1 MSPAL
6 PTTILGLDFSG
17 GRAAARHSWL
27 AVGERWA
34 GGLRVERL
42 FPLAALGASSR
53 ETAYAA
59 LRAQVRACGW
69 CAVGIDASFS
79 LPAALVP
86 ERDWT
91 ALLATV
97 CQHDQT
103 AEEWRKD
110 CRRRVP
116 GQELRRQ
123 TDRLARTPF
132 SPYNVR
138 AYRQTF
144 FVLRDVLAPLRE
156 EGACVLPMDAPR
168 VGRPWV
174 LEVCPA
180 VTLRQA
186 GWRLPY
192 KGRSARATAGRGAL
206 LAWLQQNGLQLADPT
221 FADQALADAAG
232 DALDALIAA
241 VTVALVLAQPEAL
254 QRVAGTERCEGWVY
268 RPLPGS
274 LSLPLPLRPTE
285 ANLLPLD

>member
-1 MSPAL
+1 VSLAL
-6 PTTILGLDFSG
+6 PTTVLGLDFSG

-27 AVGERWA
+27 AVGERRT

-42 FPLAALGASSR
+42 FPLTALGASSR

-79 LPAALVP
+79 LPAVLVP

-91 ALLATV
+91 ALLAAV
-97 CQHDQT
+97 CQHDRT
-103 AEEWRKD
+103 AEEWRED
-110 CRRRVP
+110 CRWRVP
-116 GQELRRQ
+116 GRELRRQ
-123 TDRLARTPF
+123 TDRLSGTPF
-132 SPYNVR
+132 SPYNLR

-168 VGRPWV
+168 VGQPWL

-186 GWRLPY
+186 GWRVPY
-192 KGRSARATAGRGAL
+192 KGRSTQAATGRARILT
-206 LAWLQQNGLQLADPT
+206 WLHENGLRLATP
-221 FADQALADAAG
+221 ALGDQALADAAG

-241 VTVALVLAQPEAL
+241 VTVAQVLAQPEAL
-254 QRVAGTERCEGWVY
+254 QPAAGTDRCEGWVY
-268 RPLPGS
+268 RPPPS
-274 LSLPLPLRPTE
+274 LLTLSPPLRPTE
-285 ANLLPLD
+285 ADMLPLD